1 MCRHARGDVLGT
13 GARVREEGVGGDRA
27 EDLLEGGC
35 AGRCARRD
43 AWVQRR
49 ARPGTLPSTALQTA
63 RRTVAYAGKLPST
76 VSSTVRGTW
85 ASERKVAELDRHDV
99 HSAA

>member
-63 RRTVAYAGKLPST
+63 GKLPGT